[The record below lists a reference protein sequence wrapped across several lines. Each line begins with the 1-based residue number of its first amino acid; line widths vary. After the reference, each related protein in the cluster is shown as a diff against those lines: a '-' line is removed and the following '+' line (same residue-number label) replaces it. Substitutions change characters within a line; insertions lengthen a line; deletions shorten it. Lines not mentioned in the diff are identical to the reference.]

1 MFGINGIQIKHHI
14 ASTKAIKSWQQ
25 KSLEK
30 LVKKFAEKEW
40 NKMKEIRFMFMTTWE
55 NSPHEIWVEVEDD
68 ATEMEIEE
76 AVQAEILDFIDYWEV
91 EE

>member
-1 MFGINGIQIKHHI
+1 
-14 ASTKAIKSWQQ
+14 
-25 KSLEK
+25 
-30 LVKKFAEKEW
+30 
-40 NKMKEIRFMFMTTWE
+40 MKEIRFMFMTTWE

-76 AVQAEILDFIDYWEV
+76 AVQAEIMDFIDYWEV